1 MKLLLTL
8 FLSLLAGRQSVLG
21 LHLPPATAS
30 SKENQGGANDSL
42 ASPDTLKGGQQH
54 LNEPGGTVGE
64 RRLFGDDDG
73 GDGGG
78 RGDGGSGG
86 GEGGDKA
93 AGKRAQTL
101 SSDSTSSPFPRE
113 TIRRPRRHLLDAWY
127 AR

>member
-54 LNEPGGTVGE
+54 FNEPGGYGE